1 MRDIFRPETLRREV
15 IPIAIFALTRI
26 NRLPNC
32 VLQHGGSRRAQGAVI
47 WTMNAVGALLAV
59 LATFGLFW
67 RALHGDPLDLQFS
80 FVLAL
85 LAGLLLVNVHWSLAI
100 ALGVIGV
107 SLIAERFGL
116 AGRAVGT
123 RRRQTAREFSRWPAF
138 GSAPLVGPMNIS
150 TPSMA
155 SWIRTACRM

>member
-15 IPIAIFALTRI
+15 IPIAIFAL
-26 NRLPNC
+26 L
-32 VLQHGGSRRAQGAVI
+32 VLVVFLIAFFNTEDLAGAQGALL

-59 LATFGLFW
+59 LATFGFFW
-67 RALHGDPLDLQFS
+67 RALQGDPLELQFG

-107 SLIAERFGL
+107 SLIARDIWV
-116 AGRAVGT
+116 GRPG
-123 RRRQTAREFSRWPAF
+123 SRYSPP
-138 GSAPLVGPMNIS
+138 SDRPLS
-150 TPSMA
+150 
-155 SWIRTACRM
+155 

>member
-1 MRDIFRPETLRREV
+1 MRDIFRPEALWREV
-15 IPIAIFALTRI
+15 IPIGIFALI
-26 NRLPNC
+26 
-32 VLQHGGSRRAQGAVI
+32 VLFIFLIAFFNTEDLAGAQGALL

-67 RALHGDPLDLQFS
+67 RALQGDPLELQFG

-107 SLIAERFGL
+107 SLIA
-116 AGRAVGT
+116 
-123 RRRQTAREFSRWPAF
+123 REIWGGWPGSRYSPP
-138 GSAPLVGPMNIS
+138 SDRPLP
-150 TPSMA
+150 
-155 SWIRTACRM
+155 

>member
-1 MRDIFRPETLRREV
+1 MRDIFRPETLWREV
-15 IPIAIFALTRI
+15 IPIAIFAL
-26 NRLPNC
+26 L
-32 VLQHGGSRRAQGAVI
+32 VLIVFLIAFYNTEDLAAAQGALF

-85 LAGLLLVNVHWSLAI
+85 LAGLLLVNIHWSLAI

-107 SLIAERFGL
+107 SLIAREIW
-116 AGRAVGT
+116 AGRPG
-123 RRRQTAREFSRWPAF
+123 SRYSPP
-138 GSAPLVGPMNIS
+138 SDRPM
-150 TPSMA
+150 P
-155 SWIRTACRM
+155 

>member
-1 MRDIFRPETLRREV
+1 MRDIFRPETLWREV
-15 IPIAIFALTRI
+15 IPIGVFALI
-26 NRLPNC
+26 
-32 VLQHGGSRRAQGAVI
+32 VLIIFLIAFFNPEDLGGAQVALF

-67 RALHGDPLDLQFS
+67 RALQGDPLDLQFG

-107 SLIAERFGL
+107 SLIAREIWV
-116 AGRAVGT
+116 GRPG
-123 RRRQTAREFSRWPAF
+123 SRYSP
-138 GSAPLVGPMNIS
+138 SSDRPLS
-150 TPSMA
+150 
-155 SWIRTACRM
+155 